1 MRIEKDNIVIRSAT
15 KDDAVQLNE
24 WWNDG
29 KIMEHAGFPNGTGE
43 SVEDTKKN
51 IERCE
56 GKLSQLCMIEIDGK
70 RIGELN
76 YIIKNDGA
84 VYPGWKICNF
94 DYQNKGYGTK
104 IITMLF
110 DFLFTDENINSK
122 FPINRIIWDTM
133 LENERAQHV
142 YEHKI
147 KARKMGVQENS
158 WQDQL
163 GKWRSSVD
171 YEITSQEF
179 FRDR

>member
-94 DYQNKGYGTK
+94 DYQN
-104 IITMLF
+104 
-110 DFLFTDENINSK
+110 
-122 FPINRIIWDTM
+122 
-133 LENERAQHV
+133 
-142 YEHKI
+142 
-147 KARKMGVQENS
+147 
-158 WQDQL
+158 
-163 GKWRSSVD
+163 
-171 YEITSQEF
+171 
-179 FRDR
+179 

>member
-51 IERCE
+51 IERWE

-94 DYQNKGYGTK
+94 YYQNKGYGTK

-171 YEITSQEF
+171 YEITRQEF

>member
-51 IERCE
+51 IERWE

-84 VYPGWKICNF
+84 VYSGWKICNF
-94 DYQNKGYGTK
+94 YYHNKGYGTK

-122 FPINRIIWDTM
+122 FPINRIIWDTI

-171 YEITSQEF
+171 YEITRQEF

>member
-1 MRIEKDNIVIRSAT
+1 
-15 KDDAVQLNE
+15 
-24 WWNDG
+24 
-29 KIMEHAGFPNGTGE
+29 
-43 SVEDTKKN
+43 
-51 IERCE
+51 
-56 GKLSQLCMIEIDGK
+56 MIEIDGK

-171 YEITSQEF
+171 YEISRQEF